1 MVPRW
6 QKEDD
11 TLEEV
16 KIGEGDE
23 NKECLGSLSGRK
35 MEEPGKATP
44 CGGLKASLRIL
55 NFIVHF
61 R

>member
-1 MVPRW
+1 M
-6 QKEDD
+6 
-11 TLEEV
+11 EEV